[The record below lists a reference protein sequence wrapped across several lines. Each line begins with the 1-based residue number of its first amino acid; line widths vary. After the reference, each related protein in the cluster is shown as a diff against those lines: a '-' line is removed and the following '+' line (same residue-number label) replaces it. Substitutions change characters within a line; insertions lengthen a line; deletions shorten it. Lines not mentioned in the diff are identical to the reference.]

1 MLVLRRRVVMSR
13 PSWSLFPSDERHDY
27 RQRFLPSEPAA
38 DHDDRSAAAGFGL
51 Q

>member
-13 PSWSLFPSDERHDY
+13 PSGSLSPSDERHEY
-27 RQRFLPSEPAA
+27 RQRFLPNEPAA
-38 DHDDRSAAAGFGL
+38 DHDDRNAAAGFGL